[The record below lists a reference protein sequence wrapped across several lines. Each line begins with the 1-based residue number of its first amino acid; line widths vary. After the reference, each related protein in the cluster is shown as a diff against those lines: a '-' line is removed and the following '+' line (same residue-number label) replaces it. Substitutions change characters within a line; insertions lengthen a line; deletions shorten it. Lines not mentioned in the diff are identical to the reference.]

1 MVLGKSPRKLDPVH
15 IALASA
21 WQVRGM
27 FELFFAY
34 ALFIIILAI
43 PYLVVAAIVGVFCAG
58 VAGLIAGIVKRHLF
72 NMTMGIVLIL
82 ASSAS
87 GWTIRY
93 WATTPPADDGASSL
107 HSAVYHTYR
116 ALRARQQAMQWMR
129 DGTFERLAK
138 ERQPPPTNPGASPP
152 R

>member
-1 MVLGKSPRKLDPVH
+1 
-15 IALASA
+15 
-21 WQVRGM
+21 M
-27 FELFFAY
+27 FELFLAY
-34 ALFIIILAI
+34 ALFIIMLAI
-43 PYLVVAAIVGVFCAG
+43 PYLVVAAIAGVFCAG
-58 VAGLIAGIVKRHLF
+58 VAGLIAGIVKRHRF

-82 ASSAS
+82 ASSAA

-116 ALRARQQAMQWMR
+116 ALRARQQAMQWLR

-138 ERQPPPTNPGASPP
+138 ERQSPPTNPGGTPT